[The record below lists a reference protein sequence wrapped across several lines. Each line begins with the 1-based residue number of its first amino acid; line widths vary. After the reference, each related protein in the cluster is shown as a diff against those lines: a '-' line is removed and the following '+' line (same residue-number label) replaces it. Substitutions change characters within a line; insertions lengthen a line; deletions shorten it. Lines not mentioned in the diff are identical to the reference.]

1 MQLFFKVAV
10 LLLKNAQFMLHLGFP
25 KELLH
30 RLLCRPETQKC
41 LECSD
46 FLWNAAKE
54 GGKNKTRQTIFKQR
68 AFWPSV
74 FFGHDMFYVHRLFQL
89 SAITIVIFELLR
101 VLASCLTTWL
111 GILKN
116 HWVAYCLKTLSNQS
130 CKARLTVY
138 CEYFSQTPASW
149 DRLWFSKFLEHLKRA
164 DDIVAIVCPLSLDQ
178 IDEVLMVSFVTD
190 HFSLALSG
198 LECLKG
204 AFISVGL
211 YTYKVTN
218 CEAFQVLI
226 LNTEFS
232 RLII

>member
-10 LLLKNAQFMLHLGFP
+10 LLLKNAQFMLHLGIP

-30 RLLCRPETQKC
+30 RLLCRPETQRC

-74 FFGHDMFYVHRLFQL
+74 FFGHDIFYVHRLFQL
-89 SAITIVIFELLR
+89 SAITIEIFELLR

-149 DRLWFSKFLEHLKRA
+149 DRLWFSKFFGTPQESRWYSGHCVSAVLRSDWWSA
-164 DDIVAIVCPLSLDQ
+164 DGFFRDWSL
-178 IDEVLMVSFVTD
+178 
-190 HFSLALSG
+190 LSG
-198 LECLKG
+198 SEW
-204 AFISVGL
+204 A
-211 YTYKVTN
+211 
-218 CEAFQVLI
+218 
-226 LNTEFS
+226 
-232 RLII
+232 RMP

>member
-1 MQLFFKVAV
+1 M
-10 LLLKNAQFMLHLGFP
+10 
-25 KELLH
+25 
-30 RLLCRPETQKC
+30 
-41 LECSD
+41 
-46 FLWNAAKE
+46 
-54 GGKNKTRQTIFKQR
+54 
-68 AFWPSV
+68 
-74 FFGHDMFYVHRLFQL
+74 FFGHDIFYVHHLFQL

-130 CKARLTVY
+130 CKACLTVFF
-138 CEYFSQTPASW
+138 EYFSQTPASW
-149 DRLWFSKFLEHLKRA
+149 DHLWFSKSLEHIKKA

-178 IDEVLMVSFVTD
+178 IDEVLTD
-190 HFSLALSG
+190 FFRDWSLLSG
-198 LECLKG
+198 SEWARVPQKG
-204 AFISVGL
+204 FISVGL